1 METRIN
7 AEPEFI
13 VRQDEEFGRWT
24 IDDCPPERGL
34 PSTDIVSREMTIP
47 MDDDEVARAIRAHEV
62 MHSKI
67 SPGTR
72 YPEWVKRGWASDRAM
87 RAVEEVRVNHLCDRI
102 GVPVKQYLKDGGE
115 RSQAERTAE
124 LNKWSDA
131 VYGVVINSECAS
143 LPEYIK
149 GIKKHKPEWVK
160 PLKAISKKIV
170 KELKDVHM
178 SELSSTE
185 EGEYCP
191 APMGFAFTEKLA
203 TWLDN
208 IAKLDPDE
216 AQRNAEE
223 SEKKAP
229 ISEEEIMKSKPGHN
243 DDDDSAAPYLAAWG
257 QLNPTVATLDKTLPG
272 SIARKRR
279 ASATG
284 RNPRRIHRMLTDPER
299 RIFDTRSRGKGGI
312 ILIDASGS
320 MSFQES
326 DIYEILINA
335 PGALVAMYAEN
346 NDGSSG
352 RPNLYVLAKDGKM
365 VSEIPERQSGNNVDY
380 PALVWAVMQRSSNKT
395 PIIWVTDGAVTSVN
409 GDYYDSLALQC
420 FHFCKKE
427 RIMVAND
434 VHIAKNILAD
444 LKVGRKPKWVWPQL
458 FHSAHRKLL
467 GKKIS

>member
-102 GVPVKQYLKDGGE
+102 GVPVKQHLKDGGE

-170 KELKDVHM
+170 KELKDQEYRDAM
-178 SELSSTE
+178 GDEDDEDYDDIDLS
-185 EGEYCP
+185 
-191 APMGFAFTEKLA
+191 
-203 TWLDN
+203 
-208 IAKLDPDE
+208 
-216 AQRNAEE
+216 
-223 SEKKAP
+223 
-229 ISEEEIMKSKPGHN
+229 
-243 DDDDSAAPYLAAWG
+243 DSGL
-257 QLNPTVATLDKTLPG
+257 
-272 SIARKRR
+272 
-279 ASATG
+279 
-284 RNPRRIHRMLTDPER
+284 
-299 RIFDTRSRGKGGI
+299 
-312 ILIDASGS
+312 
-320 MSFQES
+320 
-326 DIYEILINA
+326 
-335 PGALVAMYAEN
+335 
-346 NDGSSG
+346 
-352 RPNLYVLAKDGKM
+352 
-365 VSEIPERQSGNNVDY
+365 
-380 PALVWAVMQRSSNKT
+380 
-395 PIIWVTDGAVTSVN
+395 
-409 GDYYDSLALQC
+409 
-420 FHFCKKE
+420 
-427 RIMVAND
+427 
-434 VHIAKNILAD
+434 
-444 LKVGRKPKWVWPQL
+444 
-458 FHSAHRKLL
+458 
-467 GKKIS
+467 